1 MTILTPT
8 LAFLSSGDI
17 FVVMF
22 LCLLLFG
29 SKKLPELAKAMGQS
43 MREFKK
49 AQNEVEDNF
58 HAAVREEDRKKAQ
71 AAANPPAASGP
82 LDSVQSRPAN
92 PPEKL

>member
-1 MTILTPT
+1 MSILSPT

-29 SKKLPELAKAMGQS
+29 SKKLPELGQS

-58 HAAVREEDRKKAQ
+58 HAAVREEDRKKAV
-71 AAANPPAASGP
+71 AATPPAAP
-82 LDSVQSRPAN
+82 VATPPAA
-92 PPEKL
+92 PTEKL

>member
-1 MTILTPT
+1 MSILSPT

-49 AQNEVEDNF
+49 AQNEVENNF
-58 HAAVREEDRKKAQ
+58 HAAVREDTAREEERKKAQ
-71 AAANPPAASGP
+71 APAPPPAA
-82 LDSVQSRPAN
+82 PAAT
-92 PPEKL
+92 PPATPTEKL